1 MNAFAKGMKNG
12 SRVSQGDIIG
22 YVGSTGLASGPHLH
36 YEFHVNGQVRN
47 PVTVPLPKSIG
58 IEKTELARF
67 NETTR
72 PLIAKLDQYKSSN
85 RLAVAKN
92 GSDSN

>member
-1 MNAFAKGMKNG
+1 
-12 SRVSQGDIIG
+12 VSQGDVIG

-58 IEKTELARF
+58 IERTELARF
-67 NETTR
+67 NETAH
-72 PLIAKLDQYKSSN
+72 PLIAKLDEYKSTT
-85 RLAVAKN
+85 RVAVAKSGN
-92 GSDSN
+92 KTN

>member
-1 MNAFAKGMKNG
+1 MNAFAKGMRNG
-12 SRVSQGDIIG
+12 ARVSQGDVIG

-72 PLIAKLDQYKSSN
+72 PLIAKLDQFKSSN
-85 RLAVAKN
+85 RLAVAN
-92 GSDSN
+92 NDTSGN

>member
-1 MNAFAKGMKNG
+1 MHGFAKGMRSG
-12 SRVSQGDIIG
+12 SRVTQGDVIG
-22 YVGSTGLASGPHLH
+22 YVGATGLASAPHLH

-58 IEKTELARF
+58 IDKTELARF

-72 PLIAKLDQYKSSN
+72 PLIAKLDQYKPSS

-92 GSDSN
+92 GSNSN